1 MSVKPKSVMIV
12 EDEVITQRYIKDVL
26 TEQGIIVSVV
36 VDNSEDA
43 LKYLEDTSCDLI
55 LMDININGPMDGLR
69 LAKHILRKHD
79 VCIIF
84 ITAYSDENTLEEA
97 LELAPYGFI
106 IKPFTPNDINAMI
119 KIGYKRFLI
128 SRSSPQKNKIKEK
141 EIAITA
147 NLIYD
152 SSREILFDDGIPV
165 NLPARQLE
173 LMGVLAKNI
182 NSVVSNEFIISEV
195 WGNQNASETSL
206 RALVYGLRKILPS
219 ITLVTYSKMGYM
231 LKSDSI
237 FY

>member
-1 MSVKPKSVMIV
+1 MSVKPKCVMVV
-12 EDEVITQRYIKDVL
+12 EDEVITQRYIKDIL
-26 TEQGIIVSVV
+26 TEQSMMISVV

-43 LKYLEDTSCDLI
+43 LKHLEDTSCDLI

-69 LAKHILRKHD
+69 LAKHILGKHD

-84 ITAYSDENTLEEA
+84 ITAYSDETTLAEA

-106 IKPFTPNDINAMI
+106 IKPFTPNDISTMI

-128 SRSSPQKNKIKEK
+128 SRSSPQKNKTKEK
-141 EIAITA
+141 EIAITK

-152 SSREILFDDGIPV
+152 SSKGILFDNGIPV
-165 NLPARQLE
+165 NLSNLQLE

-195 WGNQNASETSL
+195 WGDQNANEVSL
-206 RALVYGLRKILPS
+206 RTLVYGLRKILPS
-219 ITLVTYSKMGYM
+219 MTLVTYSKMGYM
-231 LKSDSI
+231 LKSDNVL
-237 FY
+237 Y